1 MSQFAKVIRPDIA
14 PGRRVLAI
22 SDIHGNLPFF
32 KGVLAKAKFSPDDV
46 LILVGDL
53 FEKGRDSLALLR
65 FLLELG
71 QRHTVYPLCGNCDHI
86 DRVFLGG
93 RPGVDQSLWP
103 VFQAWRERSL
113 ILQMAGELGLT
124 LRAPEDLPGIRRAIL
139 DHFPRETGFLLVL
152 PHILEAG
159 RYLFVHGGL
168 PREDRLEELKA
179 YPCMKDDDFLG
190 QGLSFRKWVVVG
202 HWPVTLYHPH
212 VPTARPLICRD
223 RHIVSI
229 DGGCVL
235 KLDGQLNAL
244 IIPDLQGDEMDY
256 VAYDGLPTVVA
267 GEDQAPSRDPINI
280 RWSDSAIE
288 VLREEGDCC
297 WCRHLSTGRE
307 LWILKEY
314 IYPRRADGKIHCE
327 DTTDYLLPVT
337 AGDRLKL
344 VRRSSRGN
352 IVKKDGVTGW
362 YLGRLENLPGEG
374 AATDHEQSV

>member
-22 SDIHGNLPFF
+22 SDIHGNLPFL
-32 KGVLAKAKFSPDDV
+32 KGVLEKANFSPADV
-46 LILVGDL
+46 LVLVGDL

-139 DHFPRETGFLLVL
+139 DHFPRETGFLLGL

-267 GEDQAPSRDPINI
+267 GEDQAPSGDPINI

>member
-139 DHFPRETGFLLVL
+139 DHFPRETGFLLGL

-202 HWPVTLYHPH
+202 HWPVTLYHHH

-244 IIPDLQGDEMDY
+244 IIPDIQGDEMDY

-267 GEDQAPSRDPINI
+267 GEDQAPSSDPINI

>member
-124 LRAPEDLPGIRRAIL
+124 LRAPGDLPGIRRAIL
-139 DHFPRETGFLLVL
+139 DHFPRETGFLLGL

-202 HWPVTLYHPH
+202 HWPVTLYHPRI
-212 VPTARPLICRD
+212 PTARPLICRD

-244 IIPDLQGDEMDY
+244 IIPDIQGDEMDY

-267 GEDQAPSRDPINI
+267 EEDQAPSGDPINI

>member
-1 MSQFAKVIRPDIA
+1 MIRPEIA
-14 PGRRVLAI
+14 PGRRVIAI
-22 SDIHGNLPFF
+22 SDIHGNLPFL
-32 KGVLAKAKFSPDDV
+32 KGVLAKAKFSPEDV

-53 FEKGRDSLALLR
+53 FEKGKESLAELE
-65 FLLELG
+65 FLLEL
-71 QRHTVYPLCGNCDHI
+71 RKTHTVYPRCGNCDHI
-86 DRVFLGG
+86 DRVFLEG
-93 RPGVDQSLWP
+93 RPGIDEELWP

-113 ILQMAGELGLT
+113 ILQMAEKLGLI
-124 LRAPEDLPGIRRAIL
+124 LRQPGDLPGIRRAIL
-139 DHFPRETGFLLVL
+139 QSFPEETQFLLTL

-159 RYLFVHGGL
+159 RYIFVHGGIS
-168 PREDRLEELKA
+168 RETRLEELEA

-202 HWPVTLYHPH
+202 HWPVTLYNRNIP
-212 VPTARPLICRD
+212 VARPLICRD

-244 IIPDLQGDEMDY
+244 MIPDINEDAMDY
-256 VAYDGLPTVVA
+256 VAYDGLPVVVA
-267 GEDQAPSRDPINI
+267 AEDQQASRDPINI

-297 WCRHLSTGRE
+297 WCRHLSSGRK

-337 AGDRLKL
+337 AGDRLAL
-344 VRRSSRGN
+344 VRRSSRGYM
-352 IVKKDGVTGW
+352 VKKHGVTGW
-362 YLGRLENLPGEG
+362 YRGRLRE
-374 AATDHEQSV
+374 